1 MGYVGDQQDPL
12 AVLRGTDAK
21 VKIIEEFADHNL
33 KAKDFIKQ

>member
-1 MGYVGDQQDPL
+1 MGYVGNQQDPL